1 MSTSVPDVTQPRYH
15 SSLVTASTQAQA
27 GSIPDTGKGESST
40 PPRSPG
46 GNANNGSACAEC
58 PFALGQWLAE
68 SPKDEPFNALSSA
81 RAPTSEQAAAPEPA
95 ADTPPASVAPLGSS
109 RL

>member
-1 MSTSVPDVTQPRYH
+1 MSTSPRYR

-27 GSIPDTGKGESST
+27 GSIPDAGKGESSSPPQT
-40 PPRSPG
+40 PG
-46 GNANNGSACAEC
+46 ENANNGSTCAEY

-81 RAPTSEQAAAPEPA
+81 RAPASEQTAAPEPA
-95 ADTPPASVAPLGSS
+95 AAGTPSA
-109 RL
+109 